1 MHELQTRV
9 PRDGWQRLAAGEGT
23 GTHSE
28 NPCTHGNR
36 VGASQNHAL
45 VIQELLDPPRR
56 GSDRDRNVRSRLVRA
71 RARHYCYRAWGAK
84 GPEGADSRNAQ

>member
-9 PRDGWQRLAAGEGT
+9 GWQRLAAAEGT
-23 GTHSE
+23 GTHAE

-56 GSDRDRNVRSRLVRA
+56 SSDRDRNVRSRLV